1 MTSLLHHLSQVSVR
15 RREVFSCS
23 SRPAPVVVQGFTGR
37 RSVGREFESA
47 VRVLLTGHDGY
58 IGRVVAPMLQHQGH
72 EVEGLDSYLFE
83 GCTFGDDLG
92 RVPGT
97 RSDLRDFDLS
107 VLSGFDAVV
116 HLAAIS
122 NDPLGDL
129 DPAITYEINHLASVR
144 LAQASK
150 QAGVQRFVFAS
161 SCSLYGAADPSRML
175 GEDAPFNPVTAY
187 GRSKVLVER
196 DVAALADDA
205 FSPTYLRN
213 ATAYGVSSRLRVDI
227 VLNNLVGFAHTS
239 GEILVK
245 SDGRIRYADGG
256 GPDPRSY
263 RVDFSKLPR
272 VVPAFRPLWTVPRGV
287 DQLVAAYRAF
297 RLSTQEFLGP
307 RYVRLDRIRQRLA
320 EGTLD
325 PSLRPRNESKAAGAP
340 I

>member
-1 MTSLLHHLSQVSVR
+1 
-15 RREVFSCS
+15 
-23 SRPAPVVVQGFTGR
+23 
-37 RSVGREFESA
+37 
-47 VRVLLTGHDGY
+47 
-58 IGRVVAPMLQHQGH
+58 
-72 EVEGLDSYLFE
+72 
-83 GCTFGDDLG
+83 
-92 RVPGT
+92 
-97 RSDLRDFDLS
+97 
-107 VLSGFDAVV
+107 V

-175 GEDAPFNPVTAY
+175 GEDALFNPVTAY

-287 DQLVAAYRAF
+287 DQLVAAYRACG
-297 RLSTQEFLGP
+297 LSTQEFLGP

-325 PSLRPRNESKAAGAP
+325 PSLRPRNESEAAGAP